1 MMEQLRSRGLRMT
14 PQRRAIVTEVMRTNG
29 HISPTV
35 IARKVQGEMPGVNAS
50 TVYRTLTLLED
61 VGVLS
66 HSHLETGAEYH
77 KAEEAE
83 HVHLNRAFLAPG
95 GSWRDFY
102 SHQNVLPD
110 HFFEF
115 RDTEAPIVEAPFY
128 YFLNESYDMLPR
140 GRPTAVSG
148 AVDIVAGVRDVGEFG
163 RGVLGGRVFGDRN
176 APLRLQLSI
185 ASAADPARAIWT
197 HTAIDFSSVVLNWRR
212 PFGGRDPDRV
222 ETVFVFKP
230 SLAQNTTAASF
241 YFVTNRGP
249 VDELRPIDAADGSPA
264 WDTEARDARG
274 RPLFPDGEY
283 IVTVTAWDSHGNAGS
298 ASDRVAVRNQ

>member
-1 MMEQLRSRGLRMT
+1 M
-14 PQRRAIVTEVMRTNG
+14 
-29 HISPTV
+29 
-35 IARKVQGEMPGVNAS
+35 
-50 TVYRTLTLLED
+50 
-61 VGVLS
+61 
-66 HSHLETGAEYH
+66 
-77 KAEEAE
+77 
-83 HVHLNRAFLAPG
+83 
-95 GSWRDFY
+95 
-102 SHQNVLPD
+102 
-110 HFFEF
+110 
-115 RDTEAPIVEAPFY
+115 EAPFY
-128 YFLNESYDMLPR
+128 YVLNESYDMLPR